1 MIYGLHVDLKG
12 GGHGLGVLDRTRS
25 EAHVI
30 IMLRG
35 FAIAGWLHA

>member
-30 IMLRG
+30 IMCVGSLLLG
-35 FAIAGWLHA
+35 